1 MDVDFVRKFIPVALS
16 DDYNYDKS
24 SQNSQLLCL
33 YTIYRDN
40 FNFLHFPCVRGEL
53 YICV

>member
-24 SQNSQLLCL
+24 SQNTQLLCL
-33 YTIYRDN
+33 YTIYRDSDC
-40 FNFLHFPCVRGEL
+40 PKTKRGWTVL
-53 YICV
+53 KS